1 MSPDDAA
8 YASNWWRILLIDF
21 GIGTGIMALGGVA
34 VMAWGAVG
42 LLLVALGVFYVVQVL
57 RRALR
62 WRRLRDA
69 RDQGLPDPSGPDSP
83 HSDR

>member
-1 MSPDDAA
+1 VSPDDAA

-21 GIGTGIMALGGVA
+21 GIGMGIMAMGGVA
-34 VMAWGAVG
+34 VMAWGPVG
-42 LLLVALGVFYVVQVL
+42 LLLVALGVFYVVQVV

-69 RDQGLPDPSGPDSP
+69 RDPG
-83 HSDR
+83 R